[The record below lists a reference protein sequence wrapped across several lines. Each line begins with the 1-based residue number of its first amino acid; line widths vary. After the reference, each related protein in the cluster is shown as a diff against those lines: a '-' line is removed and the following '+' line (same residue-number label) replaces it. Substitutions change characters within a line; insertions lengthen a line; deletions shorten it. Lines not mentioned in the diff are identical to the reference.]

1 MLNYKKT
8 LSVFATVAFAGSL
21 LAAPEVLAGSGK
33 SSPQI
38 KLEFPKSD
46 KKADADK
53 SKATTKTTKADPKA
67 AATDPKKDPKQT
79 AKKQE
84 PAQSEIRIPLGGKS
98 NSPMLVI
105 PEGKTKKK

>member
-1 MLNYKKT
+1 MLSYKKT
-8 LSVFATVAFAGSL
+8 LSVFAAVAFAGSHL
-21 LAAPEVLAGSGK
+21 TAPDVLAGSGK

-38 KLEFPKSD
+38 KLEFSKSD

-53 SKATTKTTKADPKA
+53 SKATTKTSKADSKA
-67 AATDPKKDPKQT
+67 AATDPKQT

-84 PAQSEIRIPLGGKS
+84 SIQSEIRIPLGGKS
-98 NSPMLVI
+98 NSPTLVI